1 MNTRDFVALTL
12 QAAGGEVQGKTKLQK
27 LLYFVGVLT
36 DRLGELGYRAHFYGP
51 YSDDVAYAIGQ
62 LKTIGAVDQNV
73 TDWGVGRSGFEV
85 KRYDYRLNEAG
96 QKFAEGL
103 ARRHPEMAEQIR
115 RAVNLYKQAG
125 DRDYMELS
133 IAAKTYFLL
142 GQKKGRSRLDH
153 LVKLASR
160 FGWNVSERQI
170 KEAAEYLQKLGLVEL
185 VSVESI

>member
-12 QAAGGEVQGKTKLQK
+12 REAGGEIRGKTKLQK

-36 DRLGELGYRAHFYGP
+36 DRLDELGYRPHFYGP
-51 YSDDVAYAIGQ
+51 YSDDVAYAVGQ
-62 LKTIGAVDQNV
+62 LKTIGALDQNV
-73 TDWGVGRSGFEV
+73 TDWGIDRSGFEV
-85 KRYDYRLNEAG
+85 KRYDFRLNDAG
-96 QKFAEGL
+96 QKFADGL
-103 ARRHPEMAEQIR
+103 ARRNPDMTEQIR
-115 RAVNLYKQAG
+115 CAIALYEKAG

-160 FGWNVSERQI
+160 FGWEVSERQI
-170 KEAAEYLQKLGLVEL
+170 EEAAEYLQQLGLVEL
-185 VSVESI
+185 VNPESM

>member
-1 MNTRDFVALTL
+1 MNARDFVALTL
-12 QAAGGEVQGKTKLQK
+12 REAGGEIRGKTKLQK

-36 DRLGELGYRAHFYGP
+36 DRLDDLGYRAHFYGP
-51 YSDDVAYAIGQ
+51 YSDEVAYALGQ

-73 TDWGVGRSGFEV
+73 TDWGVHRSGFEV
-85 KRYDYRLNEAG
+85 KRYDFRLNQAG
-96 QKFAEGL
+96 QTFAEGL
-103 ARRHPEMAEQIR
+103 ARRAPEMAEKIR
-115 RAVNLYKQAG
+115 CAVKLYEEAG

-170 KEAAEYLQKLGLVEL
+170 KEAAEYLQQLGLVEL
-185 VSVESI
+185 VNPESM